1 VVTVSQDYK
10 NLLAWEKTSGWGT
23 ASYNIYKEMPVE
35 DTVEYIFIDNVSEGR
50 LSIFKDLLSDPRK
63 KSAKYKIA
71 SVDTCGNESGP
82 SYYHKT
88 MHLQVSPGMDT
99 TIVNLDWEIYEGAW
113 FPYYIVYKGTD
124 PENLYPVDSVA
135 WNNVNRHWTDIDV
148 DGHYYYSV
156 GVKLPFVCT
165 PTGETGKKADSGPYS
180 HSMSQIEDNRFQTP
194 VDEQGIAEI
203 KSYPN
208 PFTHWTQIDFE
219 NPQNHLYQLIV
230 TDMSGKILRIVD
242 NIRDNKV
249 ILLRENLPQGL
260 YLFELKG
267 DKVYKGKIRGK
278 IAWGIEL
285 SAES

>member
-1 VVTVSQDYK
+1 MQFNGYIQSLKDKDRDTVWIDSIIYCVNSSQTYLYTSATVLAQHVFENEVPCVVTVSQDYK
-10 NLLAWEKTSGWGT
+10 NLLAWEKTTGWGT

-35 DTVEYIFIDNVSEGR
+35 DTVEYTFIDNVPEGR

-99 TIVNLDWEIYEGAW
+99 TIVNLDWEIYEGTW
-113 FPYYIVYKGTD
+113 FPYYIIYKGID
-124 PENLYPVDSVA
+124 PDNLYPVDSVA
-135 WNNVNRHWTDIDV
+135 WDDNNRHWTDIDV

-180 HSMSQIEDNRFQTP
+180 HSMSQIEDNRFQTS

-219 NPQNHLYQLIV
+219 NPQNHPINSQ
-230 TDMSGKILRIVD
+230 
-242 NIRDNKV
+242 
-249 ILLRENLPQGL
+249 
-260 YLFELKG
+260 
-267 DKVYKGKIRGK
+267 
-278 IAWGIEL
+278 
-285 SAES
+285 